1 MQGPE
6 RGITFPRLHGSPLAE
21 RDEMLRGLRKRT
33 YKWAKCWS
41 SQTRAS
47 RNKKCSNQLIFVCGS
62 AVPSHQLLK
71 TFRRSSAWRRTPPPT
86 FIPSAS
92 NLISVSESF
101 VLSRSKIEYP
111 FLFIVKGHFLR
122 KCLVRIRILF
132 PQQSPPPPPTQATLL
147 TPSLW
152 NMSQRLSVLKR

>member
-1 MQGPE
+1 MQPWAS
-6 RGITFPRLHGSPLAE
+6 LHGSLLAE
-21 RDEMLRGLRKRT
+21 GDEMLRGLRKRT

-47 RNKKCSNQLIFVCGS
+47 RNKCSNQLIFVCGS
-62 AVPSHQLLK
+62 AVPPHQLLK
-71 TFRRSSAWRRTPPPT
+71 TFRCSSAWPPPT

-92 NLISVSESF
+92 NLISVSERF

-111 FLFIVKGHFLR
+111 FLFIVKGYFLR

-132 PQQSPPPPPTQATLL
+132 PQQFPATQAALGL
-147 TPSLW
+147 C
-152 NMSQRLSVLKR
+152 